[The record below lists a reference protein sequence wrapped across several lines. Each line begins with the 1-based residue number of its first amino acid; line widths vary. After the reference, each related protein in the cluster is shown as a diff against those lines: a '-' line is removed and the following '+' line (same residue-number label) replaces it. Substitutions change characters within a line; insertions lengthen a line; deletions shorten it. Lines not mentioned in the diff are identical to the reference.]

1 MNALKNRKEWME
13 VLRLSWPPIL
23 ESLLL
28 SLASYIDSAMLGAV
42 GPAAQASVAVNISTV
57 WLLGGLMSALGLGF
71 TYVVA
76 NSVGARDYRR
86 ARSAAR
92 HAILGALLLGLALT
106 GLVQAIAHPLPMW
119 LGADPEIYDT
129 ARVYMRIIGA
139 SFVFQALS
147 RACSSILR
155 GAGQMKLPLVV
166 NVGGNLVNIIGN
178 TLLIFPRREVEI
190 LGFSFTMWGAD
201 MSVAGAAAA
210 TLASHVFAGVLL
222 LLAVLRANTPIRYQR
237 GERCPLDPRILK
249 DAWRVMLPN
258 ALEQSCL
265 SLGQIAMTS
274 MVAPL
279 GTISLAAHNQAVT
292 AEGICYL
299 PAMGLANSAT
309 TLVGQSLGA
318 KEPDRAQRYANMTC
332 VAALGFMLVLSTLLF
347 IFAEPLIR
355 IFSRD
360 AGVIELGRTVLR
372 IVAFGEPFYGLN
384 LVISGTLAG
393 AGDSRHAFLYSAIGM
408 WGIRT
413 PMCLLMVKVLGWGL
427 AGAWLAM
434 AADLI
439 VRGILCTL
447 RLMSGKWKTAAL
459 TPR

>member
-1 MNALKNRKEWME
+1 MNVLKNRKEWMQ
-13 VLRLSWPPIL
+13 VLHLSWPPIR

-178 TLLIFPRREVEI
+178 TLLLPI
-190 LGFSFTMWGAD
+190 GA
-201 MSVAGAAAA
+201 
-210 TLASHVFAGVLL
+210 
-222 LLAVLRANTPIRYQR
+222 
-237 GERCPLDPRILK
+237 
-249 DAWRVMLPN
+249 
-258 ALEQSCL
+258 
-265 SLGQIAMTS
+265 
-274 MVAPL
+274 
-279 GTISLAAHNQAVT
+279 
-292 AEGICYL
+292 
-299 PAMGLANSAT
+299 
-309 TLVGQSLGA
+309 
-318 KEPDRAQRYANMTC
+318 
-332 VAALGFMLVLSTLLF
+332 
-347 IFAEPLIR
+347 
-355 IFSRD
+355 
-360 AGVIELGRTVLR
+360 
-372 IVAFGEPFYGLN
+372 
-384 LVISGTLAG
+384 
-393 AGDSRHAFLYSAIGM
+393 
-408 WGIRT
+408 
-413 PMCLLMVKVLGWGL
+413 
-427 AGAWLAM
+427 
-434 AADLI
+434 
-439 VRGILCTL
+439 
-447 RLMSGKWKTAAL
+447 
-459 TPR
+459 